1 MELAQEA
8 RTIIIYESPHRL
20 LKTLEQIVQ
29 FFDPERQVS
38 VSRELTKIHE
48 ETRTGPVAEILSHF
62 SAHPPKGEIVM
73 IIHGKK

>member
-1 MELAQEA
+1 L
-8 RTIIIYESPHRL
+8 RVTSRGLGDVY
-20 LKTLEQIVQ
+20 K
-29 FFDPERQVS
+29 RQ
-38 VSRELTKIHE
+38 E